1 MHRVSVSK
9 KTGNNRLE
17 EQPIPR
23 KRVDGWTLAAFAA
36 LVFLVAANV
45 IAVRFSNRELPP
57 FFGAGTRFLAASL
70 LFFLYVVV
78 KRLPLPRGKAL
89 AGVLIYGLLQFA
101 IGFALA
107 YWSLQRVPAG
117 LGSVI
122 LASVP
127 LFTHIFAFAARIEPF
142 HMRGFAGSL
151 VAIGGML
158 VIYGER
164 AGTEIPPVYL
174 LTAVATSMIFALVAI
189 VIKIFPPVHLAV
201 SNGIGMLLGGLILL
215 VLSIAV
221 QEPKVL
227 PSQTA
232 TWAAFLYLVIPGS
245 VGLFGLLLFLLKRW
259 SATSVSYQ
267 TVLSPL
273 VAITLSAVLLDE
285 PLTRG
290 LFIGSA
296 LIIAGVY
303 IGVLAPIRRR

>member
-1 MHRVSVSK
+1 MRRVSASEKTEPNNIGGNPLHK
-9 KTGNNRLE
+9 KRAE
-17 EQPIPR
+17 I
-23 KRVDGWTLAAFAA
+23 WTIAAFAA

-45 IAVRFSNRELPP
+45 IAVRFSNREIPP
-57 FFGAGTRFLAASL
+57 FFGAGIRFLAASL
-70 LFFLYVVV
+70 LFFLYVVG
-78 KRLPLPRGKAL
+78 KRLPLPKGKAL
-89 AGVLIYGLLQFA
+89 VGVLIYGLLQFA

-142 HMRGFAGSL
+142 HLRSFVGSL

-158 VIYGER
+158 VIFGER
-164 AGTEIPPVYL
+164 TGTEIPPVYF
-174 LTAVATSMIFALVAI
+174 LTTVATSMIFALVAI
-189 VIKIFPPVHLAV
+189 IIKIFPKVHIAV
-201 SNGIGMLLGGLILL
+201 SNGIGMFLGSLILL
-215 VLSIAV
+215 LLSFAV

-245 VGLFGLLLFLLKRW
+245 VGLFGLLLYLLKRW
-259 SATSVSYQ
+259 SATAVSYQ
-267 TVLSPL
+267 TVLSPI
-273 VAITLSAVLLDE
+273 VAIALSAILLDE
-285 PLTRG
+285 PLTGG
-290 LFIGSA
+290 LFLGSV

-303 IGVLAPIRRR
+303 FGVLAPTQRN